1 MKVYI
6 SCDMEGI
13 SGIVHVDQTR
23 SNGQD
28 YPRCRELMTEEVN
41 AAALGAFDAGAKEVL
56 INDSHGDMRSIIIE
70 KLDPRVQLISGN
82 VKPLSMVQGVE
93 GKYDAAFFVGY
104 HAGMGAKAGILDH
117 TYYGAVVSEVRINGK
132 VMNEA
137 AINALI
143 AGSYGTPVVL
153 VTGDDRVCE
162 EAKEL
167 LDPVETVTVKWAIT
181 RYSARSLHPK
191 EAQRQIREAAAR
203 ALKNIS
209 KYKPFVLPPP
219 YTLHVKMLNAGMV
232 DNAEMMP
239 GVRRVDAL
247 TLEYRTDKLMDL
259 FKALLTAVT
268 LGSQSIPQ
276 VRPK

>member
-1 MKVYI
+1 MKIYI

-41 AAALGAFDAGAKEVL
+41 VAALGAFDAGAKEVL
-56 INDSHGDMRSIIIE
+56 INDSHADMRNIIIE
-70 KLDPRVQLISGN
+70 KLDPRVQLISGSL
-82 VKPLSMVQGVE
+82 KPLSMVQGVE
-93 GKYDAAFFVGY
+93 AGFDAAFFVGY

-117 TYYGAVVSEVRINGK
+117 TYYGSVVSEVKINSK
-132 VMNEA
+132 AMNEA
-137 AINALI
+137 AINALM

-162 EAKEL
+162 EVREIL
-167 LDPVETVTVKWAIT
+167 GPVETVAVKWAIT

-203 ALKNIS
+203 ALRSIS
-209 KYKPFVLPPP
+209 QYKPFVLPSP
-219 YTLHVKMLNAGMV
+219 YILHIKMLNAGMV
-232 DNAEMMP
+232 DNAEIMP
-239 GVRRVDAL
+239 GSRRLDAL
-247 TLEYRTDKLMDL
+247 TLEYKTDKLMDL
-259 FKALLTAVT
+259 FKALLTALT
-268 LGSQSIPQ
+268 LGSESIPQ